1 MVKLIRGVTNA
12 EMLRRNSINHNDSAR
27 SSITPPDDGHPEF
40 HMQSLLPPTG
50 LVGMKIE
57 NSAPKQES
65 KKKNP
70 RIQPSASK
78 SG

>member
-12 EMLRRNSINHNDSAR
+12 EMLRRNTNNHNDSAR
-27 SSITPPDDGHPEF
+27 SSITPPDDGQPEF

-57 NSAPKQES
+57 NSAKQES
-65 KKKNP
+65 KRKNP
-70 RIQPSASK
+70 RIQPSAGK